1 MSSIKML
8 RHRVFQKETTPA
20 FFLLLNTFVWYLL
33 IYFTLSSIITKS
45 QFDNQSLDL
54 FAVYFL
60 AMVVA
65 AIAGSKFP
73 VRARD
78 NLLNVWLLLGTLAT
92 FLLALISSSNPIVN
106 GLVLTFLGVSIGLG
120 LPSCLSYFA
129 KIAAIEKRGLIGGA
143 IWSAVGV
150 SVLILGLLISVLGT
164 LSVIVILGVWR
175 LTGSLSFLFLNRK
188 HEKVEEQKTSSN
200 LSVSYLK
207 IIRKKE
213 ILLFLI
219 PWIMFTVI
227 NFAEKPMLQ
236 NFFGVNQYSVVEFA
250 EFVFIGIF
258 AFIGG
263 LLADI
268 GGRKRVIIAGFV
280 MLGFEYAALSVF
292 SNHTDAV
299 FMSYV
304 FMTLDG
310 ITWGLLFSVFFTVVW
325 GDLGEG
331 YEKEKFYILGGVP
344 LLLTNLLSVLITP
357 YAATIPLGTAFT
369 VASFFLFVAVI
380 PLMYA
385 PETLPEKA
393 LKDRDLKSYA
403 EKALKQA
410 TKQSNKKG
418 EKAKDTGEEKK
429 QNEEETE
436 QPPEYDEA
444 RKLAEKYY

>member
-331 YEKEKFYILGGVP
+331 YEKEKFNILGGVP

-357 YAATIPLGTAFT
+357 YAATIPLGTAF
-369 VASFFLFVAVI
+369 
-380 PLMYA
+380 
-385 PETLPEKA
+385 
-393 LKDRDLKSYA
+393 
-403 EKALKQA
+403 
-410 TKQSNKKG
+410 
-418 EKAKDTGEEKK
+418 
-429 QNEEETE
+429 
-436 QPPEYDEA
+436 
-444 RKLAEKYY
+444 